1 MDVIVYERDD
11 GYVIERL
18 REGEFDY
25 IDSGDELFE
34 SAFFR
39 FIQAKK
45 YLDEIS
51 ETYPTPRKK
60 EEVPLWFYNASN
72 ISMRLHG
79 AYSFHRY
86 PFVIRCG
93 GMLTALGPR
102 VGIKAVHPKTG
113 AITLSC
119 PGFNDKND
127 YDRQTP
133 CDPDFLRKLAKDTD
147 AQRLLSWYNR
157 DVVRVLRKHGAFDPE
172 GIFIGDA
179 SYLFVPDNEAY
190 EGSVVMLFDKH
201 NHPVDPKEVP
211 KERMA
216 DCRWRRCYKMVSL
229 LHSHRDGNYFVV
241 AAVKVLP
248 GSAHEC
254 PVLYD
259 MVEDFTAAVGDG
271 VMRRLILDRG
281 FIDGERIG
289 RCKLEHGID
298 VLIPVRR
305 DLDIYHDV
313 MGLLPQV
320 EGRFETFQEPAEEA
334 PPPKPSKPERI
345 RKREASRQKKLEEKK
360 AAAPPPPPEETILS
374 RQVVKIPELR
384 SWGAC
389 PIPLSV
395 VVCRDTYADGHSD
408 VWMLIDTD
416 PTRSPSQSRHDYTLR
431 TQIEE
436 RHRQLKCF
444 SDLSRFTSRAFSLV
458 ANQVVFVLL
467 SYTLLQIY
475 LHQSDMKD
483 MGRQLMASVQ
493 RKLLPAG
500 AFVIIYYQDKV
511 AFLPQIHFADI
522 LLNLE
527 EEPRLKARAKIKK
540 LREEFDETLYLPR
553 PP

>member
-1 MDVIVYERDD
+1 MDVIVYERDE
-11 GYVIERL
+11 GFVIERL
-18 REGEFDY
+18 QEGEFDY

-34 SAFFR
+34 SDFFR
-39 FIQAKK
+39 FIQAEKV
-45 YLDEIS
+45 LDEIS
-51 ETYPTPRKK
+51 ATYPTPRKK

-79 AYSFHRY
+79 AYAFHRY

-102 VGIKAVHPKTG
+102 AGTKAVHPKTG

-133 CDPDFLRKLAKDTD
+133 CDQDFLRKLARDTRAD
-147 AQRLLSWYNR
+147 ELFAWYNR
-157 DVVRVLRKHGAFDPE
+157 DVARVLGKHKAFDPE

-201 NHPVDPKEVP
+201 NHPVDPKQVSQ
-211 KERMA
+211 ERMV
-216 DCRWRRCYKMVSL
+216 DCQWRRCYKMVSL
-229 LHSHRDGNYFVV
+229 LHGHRDGNYFVV

-254 PVLYD
+254 PVLYE
-259 MVEDFTAAVGDG
+259 MVEDFTAAAGEG
-271 VMRRLILDRG
+271 VIRRLILDRG
-281 FIDGERIG
+281 FIDGEKIG

-305 DLDIYHDV
+305 DMDIYDDV
-313 MGLLPQV
+313 MGLLPGM
-320 EGRFETFQEPAEEA
+320 ESRFETVREPAEEA
-334 PPPKPSKPERI
+334 PQDSPPKPERV
-345 RKREASRQKKLEEKK
+345 RKREASRRKKLEEKK
-360 AAAPPPPPEETILS
+360 AAAPPPPPEKTIVCS
-374 RQVVKIPELR
+374 QVVKLPELR
-384 SWGAC
+384 SWDAC
-389 PIPLSV
+389 PVPLNV

-416 PTRSPSQSRHDYTLR
+416 PKKSPSQSRNDYTLR
-431 TQIEE
+431 AQIEE

-444 SDLSRFTSRAFSLV
+444 SDLSRFTSRAFSMV

-467 SYTLLQIY
+467 TYTLLQIF
-475 LHQSDMKD
+475 LHRSDMKD
-483 MGRQLMASVQ
+483 MGRRLMANVQ
-493 RKLLPAG
+493 RKLLPA
-500 AFVIIYYQDKV
+500 ASFVIVYCQNKV
-511 AFLPQIHFADI
+511 AFMPQIHFADVLI
-522 LLNLE
+522 NLE
-527 EEPRLKARAKIKK
+527 EEARLKARAKIKK
-540 LREEFDETLYLPR
+540 LRLEFDETLYLPR